1 MLAELFLGQIKSDF
15 HKGLSKL
22 AKAQD
27 VSIDDVQVKIQIS
40 NEEQGLS
47 YAIYRKWKLAKE
59 KSTFKEI
66 MGIGMDV
73 FGKEATISPVIYELL
88 LKKITQYE
96 SDPYTFSAFLFER
109 NKQICVVFQNAN
121 EFLKP
126 CLLSDLFET

>member
-1 MLAELFLGQIKSDF
+1 MIAELFLGQIKSDF

-22 AKAQD
+22 AHSEK
-27 VSIDDVQVKIQIS
+27 VEIEDVQIKIQIS

-47 YAIYRKWKLAKE
+47 YGIYRKWKCAKE

-66 MGIGMDV
+66 MGIGLDI

-96 SDPYTFSAFLFER
+96 SQPYEFSAFLFER
-109 NKQICVVFQNAN
+109 NKQICVVFKNGN

-126 CLLSDLFET
+126 CLLSDLFEP

>member
-22 AKAQD
+22 AKTEG
-27 VSIDDVQVKIQIS
+27 VSIEDVQVNIKIS
-40 NEEQGLS
+40 NDEQGLAYS
-47 YAIYRKWKLAKE
+47 IFRKWQLAKE

-66 MGIGMDV
+66 MGIGLDV

-109 NKQICVVFQNAN
+109 NKQICVAFQNGDN
-121 EFLKP
+121 FEKP
-126 CLLSDLFET
+126 CLLSDLFEN

>member
-15 HKGLSKL
+15 HKGLTKL

-96 SDPYTFSAFLFER
+96 SDPDTFSAFLFER